1 MNFVSCRILVACLTA
16 MLPALASGVARAED
30 WRPDKITVYSGH
42 APSGSFGRAAMALGA
57 ALQKHLGVPVVVVPR
72 GRASMLRAAGEL
84 MLKPRDGRF
93 VVAGDL
99 GALAIDY
106 ARARPDWLWARS
118 LEHVGIF
125 AVDPAVLFTSTSS
138 GLDDFGEV
146 QAAARSQP
154 YPVAVSAWDS
164 IENIV
169 LQDAAR
175 AAGLRF
181 AVTPA
186 GGGEGLFSVASRGTV
201 RLALG
206 RMSLLRE
213 HRRSLRILAH
223 AGVLDAATASHVV
236 TFSTLMGVPAAPA
249 GGYATITVH
258 AGLRNSFPERHDRLR
273 RTLDAARADKDYL
286 EALEELDLSPDTA
299 GLAHDQLLP
308 IVRQWWDAAAR
319 VAPVL
324 AGAPAEM
331 QTRGKL
337 TVVEDGGRRLRY
349 LGLDGKI
356 HDLSAD
362 AELTEVTI
370 AGAASRSEEPLA
382 GLRTGMLCEIAW
394 PSAMAVQA
402 SRLACK

>member
-1 MNFVSCRILVACLTA
+1 MNFAPCRIFTACLA
-16 MLPALASGVARAED
+16 VAFAALASLGARAED

-42 APSGSFGRAAMALGA
+42 APSSSFGRAATALGA
-57 ALQKHLGVPVVVVPR
+57 AWQKQLGVPVVIVPR

-99 GALAIDY
+99 GALAIGY
-106 ARARPDWLWARS
+106 ARTRPDWLWARS
-118 LEHVGIF
+118 LEHIGVF
-125 AVDPAVLFTSTSS
+125 AVDPIVLFTSTSS

-146 QAAARSQP
+146 QAAARGRS

-175 AAGLRF
+175 AAGLLF

-201 RLALG
+201 RLGFG
-206 RMSLLRE
+206 RMSLLRA
-213 HRRSLRILAH
+213 HRRSLRILAQ
-223 AGVLDAATASHVV
+223 ASVLDAATASHVV
-236 TFSTLMGVPAAPA
+236 TMSALMGVPAAPA
-249 GGYATITVH
+249 GGFAAITVH
-258 AGLRNSFPERHDRLR
+258 AGVRNGFPERHDRLR

-286 EALEELDLSPDTA
+286 EALEDLDLLPDES
-299 GLAHDQLLP
+299 GHAHDQLMP

-324 AGAPAEM
+324 AGAPAELR
-331 QTRGKL
+331 TRGKL
-337 TVVEDGGRRLRY
+337 TVVEEEGRRLRY

-356 HDLSAD
+356 HNLSAD

-370 AGAASRSEEPLA
+370 AGAASTGDEPLA
-382 GLRTGMLCEIAW
+382 ALRAGMLCEIAW
-394 PSAMAVQA
+394 PSSMAVQA